1 MNNSTLDIIK
11 TIIDKQLN
19 MPAGRVF
26 AYNGTQ
32 DLPKD
37 KDLFIVLAYG
47 DRNPYSNNFRYKS
60 TNDGLVEILTQN
72 YIEEIIISLCSV
84 NTSARERAVE
94 VAPALSISSYSQYI
108 QEKNKIHITNIQ
120 PVRDMSFLEET
131 TRLNRFDIYCSV
143 YRAYE
148 TEHLIDYYDRF
159 PNTSKLEANFY
170 IEK

>member
-11 TIIDKQLN
+11 TILDRQLN
-19 MPAGRVF
+19 MPTGRVF

-47 DRNPYSNNFRYKS
+47 DRNPYSCQNRYKT
-60 TNDGLVEILTQN
+60 TNQGLVEILTQN
-72 YIEEIIISLCSV
+72 FTEEVIISLNSV
-84 NTSARERAVE
+84 NTSARDRAVE
-94 VAPALSISSYSQYI
+94 VSPALSRSAFSQYI
-108 QEKNKIHITNIQ
+108 QEKNKIHISNIQ

-131 TRLNRFDIYCSV
+131 TRLNRFDIYCTV

-148 TEHLIDYYDRF
+148 TETLIDYYDKF
-159 PNTSKLEANFY
+159 PNTSTLEANFY
-170 IEK
+170 TER

>member
-11 TIIDKQLN
+11 TILDKQLN
-19 MPAGRVF
+19 MPKGRVF

-37 KDLFIVLAYG
+37 KDLFIVLSYG
-47 DRNPYSNNFRYKS
+47 ERYPYSCQSRYKS
-60 TNDGLVEILTQN
+60 TNQGLLEILTQN
-72 YIEEIIISLCSV
+72 FTEEVIISLNSV

-94 VAPALSISSYSQYI
+94 VAPAISKSAFSQYI
-108 QEKNKIHITNIQ
+108 QEKNKIHISNIQ

-131 TRLNRFDIYCSV
+131 TRLNRFDIYCTV

-148 TEHLIDYYDRF
+148 KETLIDYYDKF
-159 PNTSKLEANFY
+159 PLTSTLEAEFY
-170 IEK
+170 TER